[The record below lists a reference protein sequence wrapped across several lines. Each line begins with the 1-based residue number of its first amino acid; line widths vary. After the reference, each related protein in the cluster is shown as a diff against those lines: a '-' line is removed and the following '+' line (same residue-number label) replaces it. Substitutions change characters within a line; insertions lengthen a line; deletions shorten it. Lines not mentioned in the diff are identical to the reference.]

1 MTETASPAPVRNV
14 PPLRLVWQVPVTL
27 ALVALVVATSG
38 ASPAAVPAVALAAV
52 AAELARTDVTVHRL
66 PNRLTVPV
74 IAIGLVV
81 TGVRLLLG
89 ELWAPG
95 LLPVAAVSG
104 VVLALGLVGAV
115 GMGDAKLGIAM
126 ALAGPTP
133 LVIVAAP
140 ILGTLFGGIA
150 AVVVLARGGRG
161 RRLPLGP
168 FLLAGWAVALTL
180 QVVVT
185 AASAG

>member
-14 PPLRLVWQVPVTL
+14 LPLRLVWQVPVTL
-27 ALVALVVATSG
+27 VLVALVVATTG
-38 ASPAAVPAVALAAV
+38 VTMAAVPAIALAAV
-52 AAELARTDVTVHRL
+52 AAELARTDATVHRL

-104 VVLALGLVGAV
+104 TVLALGLVGAF

-140 ILGTLFGGIA
+140 ILGTLFAGVA

-168 FLLAGWAVALTL
+168 FLLAGWAVALAL
-180 QVVVT
+180 QFALAVT
-185 AASAG
+185 SPA